1 MKTEVDHHMLI
12 DQLYAQL
19 VCLLR
24 DEGVVLHAYFREY
37 AGNRF
42 LYVTSPLPP
51 PQLGDYLT
59 EAGERIASGTIIHPE
74 CTYVRTAGMERVFR
88 FRFLIPEDK
97 KFCCGNLC
105 DDCYLLRSKW
115 S

>member
-1 MKTEVDHHMLI
+1 MLI
-12 DQLYAQL
+12 DQLYQQL
-19 VCLLR
+19 ISMLR
-24 DEGVVLHAYFREY
+24 DERVVLDAYFREY

-51 PQLGDYLT
+51 PQLGDYLQ
-59 EAGERIASGTIIHPE
+59 EAGERVAAGTVIQPE
-74 CTYVRTAGMERVFR
+74 CAYVRTAGMVQVFR
-88 FRFLIPEDK
+88 YRFLIPGDK

-105 DDCYLLRSKW
+105 ADCCLFRSNP